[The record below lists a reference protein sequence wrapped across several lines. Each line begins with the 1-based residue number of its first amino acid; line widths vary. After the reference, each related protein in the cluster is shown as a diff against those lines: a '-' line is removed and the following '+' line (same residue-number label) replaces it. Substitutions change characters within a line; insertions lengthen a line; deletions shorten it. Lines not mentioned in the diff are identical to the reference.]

1 MLVRAVAPPSDQL
14 PGQPVAVV
22 GCTLKVG
29 VDGHVGCHPDED
41 RRGDVLRVGRRGGQ
55 HYEGPHR
62 MTDQVRRG
70 AEVFGHFG
78 HPGAHPVDG
87 GHGWPVGLSVPR
99 EVHRRGPVA
108 VVG

>member
-1 MLVRAVAPPSDQL
+1 
-14 PGQPVAVV
+14 
-22 GCTLKVG
+22 
-29 VDGHVGCHPDED
+29 
-41 RRGDVLRVGRRGGQ
+41 
-55 HYEGPHR
+55 

-70 AEVFGHFG
+70 AEVLGHFG

-108 VVG
+108 VVGQEPGLLRPHRSVHAGAVDE